1 MIDIKVPEKV
11 GRGEV
16 LKGNVVISLGK
27 EVNCRNLFISLDN
40 VLTYK
45 NPCVREFS
53 GWSIQNSRVYSS
65 KSERL
70 CNAII
75 PVEFMIPENAPP
87 GFSGRALNSRWLV
100 KVKIDIPLSTDI
112 HAEKIVEV
120 ERS

>member
-1 MIDIKVPEKV
+1 EKV